1 MKQERVNLM
10 IFKKQISMKK
20 LFILSLLIPVLSL
33 SAQTTRYDT
42 AAKTTE
48 ADLERAL
55 IELTELRNKIGAA
68 KIPMA
73 KSINQL
79 EDTKIVLT
87 AERDDAV
94 ERASGG
100 NRKKAELQEKQAAL
114 VKQTDYLYTALGNY
128 ISEFAA
134 TALHVGEIQLYTDVV
149 KASKVETNDASLKDR
164 LQLQVNALNTSF
176 DRIFK
181 AVGGYTFKGKSEIAG
196 GEIIDGDYAII
207 GPIGMFTG
215 NGRTGW
221 VELNRQSAGPRQ
233 KLTDKV
239 VVPEAQMAEVT
250 STGSGTLFLDAK
262 LGQAYDIL
270 ELEETLVEHFN
281 KGGLVMWPI
290 LVLATAA
297 FIVSVFKVIE
307 IAAVKKGNPKD
318 LAVILDHLNN
328 DRKEDALGYAR
339 GVKGPVGEML
349 TAAMEHI
356 DYSEDLIEEI
366 LYEKMLNTQPK
377 LERFLPF
384 IAVTAATA
392 PLLGLLGTVTGMINT
407 FKLITIFGT
416 GDAKQL
422 STGISEAL
430 ITTESGLI
438 IAIPT
443 LIAHAMLTRMTKSV
457 LGSMERT
464 ALGLV
469 NGLPKKN

>member
-1 MKQERVNLM
+1 MKPDRVNQM
-10 IFKKQISMKK
+10 IFNKYISMKTI
-20 LFILSLLIPVLSL
+20 FILFLLIPVLSL
-33 SAQTTRYDT
+33 NAQTTRYDT

-55 IELTELRNKIGAA
+55 AELTELRNEIGAS
-68 KIPMA
+68 KVPMA
-73 KSINQL
+73 KTINEL
-79 EDTKIVLT
+79 EDQKIALI
-87 AERDDAV
+87 AERNEAV
-94 ERASGG
+94 QSATGG
-100 NRKKAELQEKQAAL
+100 NREKAELEEIESAL
-114 VKQTDYLYTALGNY
+114 EKQTDYLYTALGNY
-128 ISEFAA
+128 ISEFESG
-134 TALHVGEIQLYTDVV
+134 ALHVGEIQLYTDIV
-149 KASKVETNDASLKDR
+149 KASKVESKDVSLKDR
-164 LQLQVNALNTSF
+164 LQLQVNAINASF
-176 DRIFK
+176 DRLYK

-196 GEIIDGDYAII
+196 GEIIEGDYAII
-207 GPIGMFTG
+207 GPIGMFSG

-239 VVPEAQMAEVT
+239 EVPEAQMAEVT

-270 ELEETLVEHFN
+270 ELEETIVEHFN

-290 LVLATAA
+290 LILAVAA
-297 FIVSVFKVIE
+297 LIVSIFKVFE
-307 IAAVKKGNPKD
+307 IATVKKGNPKD
-318 LAVILDHLNN
+318 LEVILDHLNN
-328 DRKEDALGYAR
+328 GRKDDALVYAR

-356 DYSEDLIEEI
+356 DYSDDLIEEI

-443 LIAHAMLTRMTKSV
+443 LIAHSMLTRMSKSV

-464 ALGLV
+464 ALGFV

>member
-1 MKQERVNLM
+1 MNQERANQM
-10 IFKKQISMKK
+10 IFKKHISMKK

-33 SAQTTRYDT
+33 CAQTTRYDT

-55 IELTELRNKIGAA
+55 AELTELRNTIGAA

-73 KSINQL
+73 KTINRL
-79 EDTKIVLT
+79 EDQKIALA
-87 AERDDAV
+87 AERNEAV
-94 ERASGG
+94 EQASGG
-100 NRKKAELQEKQAAL
+100 NRKKSELQETQATL

-128 ISEFAA
+128 ISEFESG
-134 TALHVGEIQLYTDVV
+134 ALHVGEIQLYADIV
-149 KASKVETNDASLKDR
+149 KASKVESKDVSLKDR
-164 LQLQVNALNTSF
+164 LQLQVNALNASF
-176 DRIFK
+176 DRIYK

-239 VVPEAQMAEVT
+239 VVPEAQMADVT

-297 FIVSVFKVIE
+297 FIVSIFKVFE
-307 IAAVKKGNPKD
+307 IAAVKKGNPQD
-318 LAVILDHLNN
+318 LEVILDHINN
-328 DRKEDALGYAR
+328 GRKDDALEYAK

-464 ALGLV
+464 ALGFV
-469 NGLPKKN
+469 NGLPRKN

>member
-1 MKQERVNLM
+1 
-10 IFKKQISMKK
+10 MKK
-20 LFILSLLIPVLSL
+20 LLIICLLIPALSL
-33 SAQTTRYDT
+33 SAQVRYE
-42 AAKTTE
+42 AAANTTE
-48 ADLERAL
+48 GDLERAL
-55 IELTELRNKIGAA
+55 AELTQLRNEIAAA
-68 KIPMA
+68 KIPLA
-73 KSINQL
+73 KTINEL
-79 EDTKIVLT
+79 EDEKIALTK
-87 AERDDAV
+87 ERNESV
-94 ERASGG
+94 EAASGG
-100 NRKKAELQEKQAAL
+100 NRIKAELEERQESL
-114 VKQTDYLYTALGNY
+114 NKQTDYISTAIGNY
-128 ISEFAA
+128 LSEFES
-134 TALHVGEIQLYTDVV
+134 TALHVAEIQLYEDVV
-149 KASKVETNDASLKDR
+149 KAAKVVSTDILLKERLELQVAAMNAAFDR
-164 LQLQVNALNTSF
+164 LE
-176 DRIFK
+176 K
-181 AVGGYTFKGKSEIAG
+181 MVGGYTFSGKSEIEG
-196 GEIIDGDYAII
+196 GEIVDGDFAIV

-221 VELNRQSAGPRQ
+221 VTLNVQSAGPIQ

-239 VVPEAQMAEVT
+239 EVPEDQMAAVT
-250 STGSGTLFLDAK
+250 ATGSGTLFLDSK
-262 LGQAYDIL
+262 LGQAFDIL
-270 ELEETLVEHFN
+270 ELEETIVEHFQ

-297 FIVSVFKVIE
+297 FIVSFFKVIE
-307 IAAVKKGNPKD
+307 IASVKKGNPKD
-318 LAVILDHLNN
+318 LEVILDHLNN
-328 DRKEDALGYAR
+328 GRKEDALGYAR

-349 TAAMEHI
+349 TAAMENI
-356 DYSEDLIEEI
+356 DSSDDLIEEI

-443 LIAHAMLTRMTKSV
+443 LIAHAMLTRMSKSV

-464 ALGLV
+464 ALGFV
-469 NGLPKKN
+469 NGLPKNH